1 MKKISSI
8 ILTILIGSLMY
19 ACNSTD
25 HSELGDGIF
34 AEFKTNKGTFVAKLY
49 HEQTPLTVANF
60 VSLAEGTNEMVT
72 EEDKKGVPFYD
83 GLVFHRVIKDFMI
96 QGGDPKGNGS
106 GGPGYRF
113 PDEIVPELGHSGKGI
128 LSMANSGPSTNGSQF
143 FITLKETPWLNGKHT
158 VFGEIVEGQEV
169 VDAIGLVE
177 VVNDRPVNDVVME
190 KVTIIRNG
198 NPKLKAFE
206 KQLKDIEKEQE
217 KAFAEKE
224 NKMKSNQKLFAK
236 AFEDSE
242 EMESGLKIHYV
253 EKNDN
258 EKPEYQTK
266 VLINY
271 AGYLTDGTLFD
282 SNIYTVEKE
291 NNPGENINQNSGKY
305 KPMELAIDPELGLI
319 PGFKEA
325 VLNLKYD
332 EKVYILI
339 PPHLAYG
346 ENGVP
351 QVIPPNS
358 ELVFYVEMHKAE

>member
-1 MKKISSI
+1 MKKINLI
-8 ILTILIGSLMY
+8 ILSLLIGSLMFSCSSSEY
-19 ACNSTD
+19 K
-25 HSELGDGIF
+25 ELGDGIF

-113 PDEIVPELGHSGKGI
+113 PDEFVPELEHSDKGI
-128 LSMANSGPSTNGSQF
+128 LSMANSGPNTNGSQF

-158 VFGEIVEGQEV
+158 VFGEVVVGQDI
-169 VDAIGLVE
+169 VDAIGLEEVE
-177 VVNDRPVNDVVME
+177 NDRPVTDVVMQ

-198 NPKLKAFE
+198 KPKLVAFE
-206 KQLKDIEKEQE
+206 KQLKIIEKEEEE
-217 KAFAEKE
+217 KKAAKEKITE
-224 NKMKSNQKLFAK
+224 NNQKLFDEM
-236 AFEDSE
+236 FEDSE
-242 EMESGLKIHYV
+242 ELESGLRVHYI

-266 VLINY
+266 VSIYY
-271 AGYLTDGTLFD
+271 AGYLKNGMLFD
-282 SNIYTVEKE
+282 TNIYDVVQE
-291 NNPGENINQNSGKY
+291 NDPTANISPEAF
-305 KPMELAIDPELGLI
+305 KPMDLNIDPELGLI

-325 VLNLKYD
+325 ILNLNYG

-339 PPHLAYG
+339 PPHLGYG
-346 ENGVP
+346 ENGV
-351 QVIPPNS
+351 QEVIPPNA
-358 ELVFYVEMHKAE
+358 ELVFYIEMHKAE